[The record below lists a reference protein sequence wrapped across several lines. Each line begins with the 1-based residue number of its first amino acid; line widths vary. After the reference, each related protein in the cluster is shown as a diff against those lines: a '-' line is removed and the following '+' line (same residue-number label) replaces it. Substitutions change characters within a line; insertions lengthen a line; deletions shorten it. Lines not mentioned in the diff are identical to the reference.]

1 MTNEKL
7 LQLIQLGIDE
17 IKDSGENGF
26 GKIELI
32 IRDGEVKHLNVSYE
46 MNLPAKKRYFHPT
59 IPSEKSQNQL

>member
-7 LQLIQLGIDE
+7 LQLIRLGIDE
-17 IKDSGENGF
+17 INQDGENRF

-46 MNLPAKKRYFHPT
+46 MSLAAKRRYYHPS
-59 IPSEKSQNQL
+59 IPSENTEK

>member
-7 LQLIQLGIDE
+7 LRMIQLGIDE
-17 IKDSGENGF
+17 INESGENRF

-46 MNLPAKKRYFHPT
+46 MSLAAKRRCYHTT
-59 IPSEKSQNQL
+59 IPSENAKK

>member
-17 IKDSGENGF
+17 ISDSGENRF

-32 IRDGEVKHLNVSYE
+32 VRDGEVKHLNVTYE
-46 MNLPAKKRYFHPT
+46 MSLAAKKRYYHPT
-59 IPSEKSQNQL
+59 IPSENSEK